1 MEACLASFFFPLS
14 SSNWRGYE
22 AWAASYLCHMAL
34 SQWRGSSSLMDSNLW
49 SSHWRVFEKLGRQVI
64 F

>member
-34 SQWRGSSSLMDSNLW
+34 SQWRGSSSLMDSNL
-49 SSHWRVFEKLGRQVI
+49 
-64 F
+64 